1 MQQWVRGCKS
11 WQSKICKGNSSKGKM
26 DPRVCWLFNTVWKLS
41 LSSSTSWS
49 LMVWNIPWEYQ
60 NMKSFCYDWDKIAS
74 IIHDLN
80 KKRWVVNQGGWI
92 SNKGNLAFE
101 EIHIRHWELC
111 GAMLCCLSVIKKVF
125 RWLLITPT
133 LSIRAIVLLPPI
145 RHWYEVW
152 YYIMVWWHGMV
163 WYAMVVWYGM
173 VIPTL
178 GPNST
183 SCSPNQTLVWSAK
196 NLPLNATMERK
207 QCNIWNEKVPRQK

>member
-1 MQQWVRGCKS
+1 MQQRGCKS

-80 KKRWVVNQGGWI
+80 KKRWVVNQGGWV
-92 SNKGNLAFE
+92 SNKGNLDFE

-111 GAMLCCLSVIKKVF
+111 EAVLCCLSVIKKVY

-163 WYAMVVWYGM
+163 WSSQHWGPTALVVAPIRHWYGVPRIYLSM
-173 VIPTL
+173 QQWK
-178 GPNST
+178 GN
-183 SCSPNQTLVWSAK
+183 
-196 NLPLNATMERK
+196 NATFEMKKCRDRNRKERLY
-207 QCNIWNEKVPRQK
+207 KV